1 MTQAEHHSR
10 QFQIFHPALLALVA
24 AAVLLRIGLSFALP
38 SAIKWDEASNLILG
52 QNLLAGNGFTYS
64 GYPEL
69 HFPPLQPILAGL
81 FHLLTG
87 DFEMASNLEYALFGG
102 LLLFPVFAMARRI
115 YGLQTAWLVAVL
127 LAIFP
132 TLTVEVLYWGSMS
145 EPPYLFLLFGGLALL
160 LAGLENDR
168 LGLFAAAGALLG
180 LAYLTRPEAVAYFG
194 VFVIFA
200 SIWRWEGIRS
210 RSFRTW
216 CALGLFVLPF
226 VLLAAPYVWY
236 LHVHTGQWMLSG
248 KVNITWKGGGSAL
261 NDYIEYD
268 EVFEGLDSSG
278 EETNWLSPD
287 RFKVSATQ
295 TILRDPVG
303 LVRRVIMNAGTL
315 KDNFFTRTN
324 FSWGLTLLVV
334 VGLFRQPWD
343 QRRLKY
349 EAFLITIILVLML
362 VILPFGSL
370 IRYFAPAFPVLLMW
384 TAKGALELG
393 GWLQN
398 TVELWRGKSVSNRYL
413 KSVLGWLPAGSVAVF
428 LILTIPLAA
437 DRDIRAT
444 FFGAKEVGLWLKA
457 HTSADAKVMTQE
469 VAVALYAERRYVS
482 SPRTDWIRFM
492 KYARTH
498 GANYLVVRDFK
509 LDEFRPQLAFIPR
522 KGAPELELVFSF
534 EEPHMLGP
542 NRVLV
547 YRISSPL
554 S

>member
-1 MTQAEHHSR
+1 VVQAEHHSGR
-10 QFQIFHPALLALVA
+10 FQIFHPAFLALVA
-24 AAVLLRIGLSFALP
+24 GAVLLRVALSVILP
-38 SAIKWDEASNLILG
+38 RAIKWDEASNLILG

-69 HFPPLQPILAGL
+69 HFPPLHPILAGL

-87 DFEMASNLEYALFGG
+87 DFEMASNLENALFGG
-102 LLLFPVFAMARRI
+102 LLLFPVFAMVRRI
-115 YGLQTAWLVAVL
+115 YGVQTAWLAALL

-132 TLTVEVLYWGSMS
+132 ALTVKVLYWGSMS

-168 LGLFAAAGALLG
+168 LGLFAAAGVLLG

-194 VFVIFA
+194 VFVILA

-210 RSFRTW
+210 RSSRTW

-226 VLLAAPYVWY
+226 VLLAAPYIWY

-248 KVNITWKGGGSAL
+248 KTNITWKVSGDGQMS
-261 NDYIEYD
+261 YD
-268 EVFEGLDSSG
+268 EIFNALDPSG
-278 EETNWLSPD
+278 EEVNWLSPV
-287 RFKVSATQ
+287 RFQGNLLHTVLS
-295 TILRDPVG
+295 DPGG
-303 LVRRVIMNAGTL
+303 LVRRVMKHGGSL
-315 KDNFFTRTN
+315 KEHFFTRTN

-334 VGLFRQPWD
+334 VGLFKQPWD
-343 QRRLKY
+343 QRRLRY
-349 EAFLITIILVLML
+349 EAFLITVILILML
-362 VILPFGSL
+362 VVLPFSAL
-370 IRYFAPAFPVLLMW
+370 VRYFAPAFPVLLMW

-393 GWLQN
+393 GWLQD
-398 TVELWRGKSVSNRYL
+398 TMELWRGKSLSDRYL

-444 FFGAKEVGLWLKA
+444 FFGDKEVGLWLKA
-457 HTSADAKVMTQE
+457 HTPADAKVLTDE
-469 VAVALYAERRYVS
+469 LAAALYAERPYVQL
-482 SPRTDWIRFM
+482 PRTDWPRVM
-492 KYARTH
+492 KYARAH
-498 GANYLVVRDFK
+498 GANYFVLRDLE
-509 LDEFRPQLAFIPR
+509 LDKYRPQIAFITR
-522 KGAPELELVFSF
+522 KGAPELELVLSV
-534 EEPHMLGP
+534 EEPHMPGI
-542 NRVLV
+542 RTLV